1 MRSEYMNKCLGI
13 IDFDISRNLR
23 EAYQMIQNSVRA
35 VLVVSG
41 DLGINFMKKY
51 YNGLDVLDNVKSIFV
66 FSNNVQ

>member
-1 MRSEYMNKCLGI
+1 MV
-13 IDFDISRNLR
+13 
-23 EAYQMIQNSVRA
+23 QNSVRA

-66 FSNNVQ
+66 FSNDVQ